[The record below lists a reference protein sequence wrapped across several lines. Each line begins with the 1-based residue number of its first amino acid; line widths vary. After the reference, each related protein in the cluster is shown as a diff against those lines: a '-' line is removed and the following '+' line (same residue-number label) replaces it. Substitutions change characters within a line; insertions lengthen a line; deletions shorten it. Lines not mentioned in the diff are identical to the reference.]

1 MIAQLSLEEVTHRLL
16 SLEERVALLSTRL
29 PVPEKISEE
38 HTIEYVIFVNGKETW
53 SGQELEG
60 SYLDIRDRY
69 PNADV
74 MISWRLQPSVTLV

>member
-1 MIAQLSLEEVTHRLL
+1 MIAQLTLEEVTHRLL

-29 PVPEKISEE
+29 PSMEKSTEE
-38 HTIEYVIFVNGKETW
+38 YAFEYVILVNGKEIW

-60 SYLDIRDRY
+60 SYQDIRDHY